1 MWGGGSTLVIIS
13 ILFWFFWF
21 FPRGTSCVVN
31 SKPER
36 RHIVRCCAFC
46 FNHWKQFPVIF
57 VLNSVKLTRIRA
69 HCSCYRVCF
78 FFCLAGIPFHANEPF
93 LTPPTGTARCNYLF
107 RHNYKLQSAHMSGK
121 RMGCIFIGGGRT
133 SSTSHWMTLWGP
145 ELQKLCEYKKQ
156 KQKWP
161 NSWITWELIWSKSHE
176 GVMSHH
182 RLY

>member
-69 HCSCYRVCF
+69 HCSCYRVIF
-78 FFCLAGIPFHANEPF
+78 FFALQEFHF
-93 LTPPTGTARCNYLF
+93 M
-107 RHNYKLQSAHMSGK
+107 Q
-121 RMGCIFIGGGRT
+121 
-133 SSTSHWMTLWGP
+133 
-145 ELQKLCEYKKQ
+145 
-156 KQKWP
+156 
-161 NSWITWELIWSKSHE
+161 
-176 GVMSHH
+176 MSHSSLRPPALQGVTTCLGTIINCKAH
-182 RLY
+182 TWVGKEWVAFSLVEAELHQQATEWHFEDLSYKSFASTKSRNKNGQIPE